1 MIEPELTF
9 LKMQI
14 KSRFRKS
21 PELCQSHFSDTPE
34 VFNSVDMGFAVGK
47 NEVDIIGSTP
57 YSSLIIKEYYPFLNL
72 MESVMPPAS
81 IFTRLT
87 LILVLFFSFTSAGCS
102 YLPWMGEDD
111 EDDLAFEEDF
121 PFEDERTVDRER
133 RGEGAGS
140 DEDDFFAEDSGPSD
154 IDAGED
160 GFVEGDPEGFASV
173 GQRTDRDELKGDV
186 ESLQSQQEAL
196 ISKVREL
203 EEVLSTLEPKINAVS
218 ERLEGSVS
226 SVTDSSD
233 FLEPEVEDLK
243 AQMARLNEEITQ
255 IKMQRAQAPVRK
267 KRMHRVPVK
276 TPPEYNEAL
285 NAYRS
290 RDYDESILLFQ
301 NLALSNPPNKL
312 RDNIAFWIGA
322 NYVALE
328 MYDDAILQ
336 FETVLNKYPR
346 GNKTHDSRYMLGLT
360 YSKKGE
366 TSRAVE
372 VLEGALE
379 KNPPS
384 EVRGKILAQMNQI
397 Q

>member
-1 MIEPELTF
+1 MPSANIFSRLLLLVVLTF
-9 LKMQI
+9 
-14 KSRFRKS
+14 
-21 PELCQSHFSDTPE
+21 
-34 VFNSVDMGFAVGK
+34 
-47 NEVDIIGSTP
+47 
-57 YSSLIIKEYYPFLNL
+57 SLI
-72 MESVMPPAS
+72 
-81 IFTRLT
+81 
-87 LILVLFFSFTSAGCS
+87 FSGCS
-102 YLPWMGEDD
+102 YLPWAGED

-121 PFEDERTVDRER
+121 PFESEDDEMDFGDGKRER
-133 RGEGAGS
+133 RDRRVDSA
-140 DEDDFFAEDSGPSD
+140 EDDFFAEDSEFSN
-154 IDAGED
+154 IDESED
-160 GFVEGDPEGFASV
+160 GFMEGDPDGFASV
-173 GQRTDRDELKGDV
+173 DQRTDKNELKGDV

-203 EEVLSTLEPKINAVS
+203 EEILSTLEPKITAAS

-243 AQMARLNEEITQ
+243 AQVARLNEEITR
-255 IKMQRAQAPVRK
+255 IKMQKTRSAPAPKRRMRRAA
-267 KRMHRVPVK
+267 VK
-276 TPPEYNEAL
+276 TPPEYDKAL

-290 RDYDESILLFQ
+290 KNYDESILLFQ

-312 RDNIAFWIGA
+312 KDNIAFWIGT

-328 MYDDAILQ
+328 MYDDAVLQ

-346 GNKTHDSRYMLGLT
+346 GNKVHDSRYMLGLT

-372 VLEGALE
+372 ILEGALK

-384 EVRGKILAQMNQI
+384 EVRGKILAQLNQI